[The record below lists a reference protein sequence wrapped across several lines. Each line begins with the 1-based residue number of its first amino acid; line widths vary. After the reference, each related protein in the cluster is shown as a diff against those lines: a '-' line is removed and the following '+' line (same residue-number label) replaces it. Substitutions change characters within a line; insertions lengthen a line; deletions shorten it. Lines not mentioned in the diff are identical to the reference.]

1 MTKFR
6 QSARRRPWT
15 SFLAT
20 ATVTASARVST
31 TTVLVCV
38 MLWLPS
44 VSAQVPQLPRI
55 DQFGIDGLR
64 LMLQQQG
71 LSATQTQ
78 IGSAFDAPQETVAV
92 ILGDLTTASRIRGQL
107 NRFWRE
113 GGALLIASDMQE
125 QRLPASNLCG
135 AWPLPNFQLS
145 SRDAMEFGYR
155 GFRDCPIV
163 QDFDREGTGPL
174 FEGIDQIVTNRPG
187 YVRSFSNVRI
197 VATFP
202 GRRPRPLMVINNYE
216 ETGGRMLMIADHSV
230 FINEMLIH
238 GDNAKFA
245 SNVTR
250 WLCEGGRRRN
260 LVLIHEGNVLPDWG
274 FGETP
279 PSIPLDTLL
288 KAVQS
293 SGLSG
298 LPIGDTLL
306 PVINDALQ
314 QAQSQNAVNAAI
326 HKASRRFFGNRPNRW
341 LMILMGLLL
350 AIAFGWFA
358 RARWRPLRW
367 LSFRDW
373 SRSAE
378 PKMVGAAR
386 DGHYFPYLRT
396 LTREFFRECGAEHF
410 DSKHAPSVV
419 QSTKQSISRQ
429 IDELWRMATADKN
442 QKLTRKRFRQHI
454 QVLRDLRQLQLA
466 GDLRLEWS
474 NS

>member
-1 MTKFR
+1 MTKIR
-6 QSARRRPWT
+6 NAERRRGM
-15 SFLAT
+15 LAFALLLLLCGLST
-20 ATVTASARVST
+20 CSEAR
-31 TTVLVCV
+31 
-38 MLWLPS
+38 
-44 VSAQVPQLPRI
+44 AQVPRLPRI
-55 DQFGIDGLR
+55 NQFGIDGLR
-64 LMLQQQG
+64 LLLQQQG

-78 IGSAFDAPQETVAV
+78 IGSALDSPQETVAV
-92 ILGDLTTASRIRGQL
+92 ILGDLTTATRIRGQL
-107 NRFWRE
+107 NRFWRN
-113 GGALLIASDMQE
+113 GGALLIASD
-125 QRLPASNLCG
+125 QREKRLAASNLCG

-145 SRDAMEFGYR
+145 SRDAKEFGYR

-163 QDFDREGTGPL
+163 QDFDREGTAPL
-174 FEGIDQIVTNRPG
+174 FEDIEQIVTNRPG
-187 YVRSFSNVRI
+187 YVRSFSNVRV
-197 VATFP
+197 VASFP
-202 GRRPRPLMVINNYE
+202 GRRPRPLMVINTYA
-216 ETGGRMLMIADHSV
+216 ETGGRMLMIADHSI

-250 WLCEGGRRRN
+250 WLCEGGQRRN

-306 PVINDALQ
+306 PVINDAVQ
-314 QAQSQNAVNAAI
+314 QAQSQNAFNATVRR
-326 HKASRRFFGNRPNRW
+326 ASRNAFGNRPNRW
-341 LMILMGLLL
+341 LMVLTGLLA

-358 RARWRPLRW
+358 RARWRPPGW

-373 SRSAE
+373 SQATE
-378 PKMVGAAR
+378 PKLVGAVR
-386 DGHYFPYLRT
+386 DGHYFPYLRS
-396 LTREFFRECGAEHF
+396 LSREFFRECGAEHF
-410 DSKHAPSVV
+410 DSKHTPAIM
-419 QSTKQSISRQ
+419 QHSTQAISRQ
-429 IDELWRMATADKN
+429 IDELWRLATADKN

-454 QVLRDLRQLQLA
+454 RTLQDLRQLQLS